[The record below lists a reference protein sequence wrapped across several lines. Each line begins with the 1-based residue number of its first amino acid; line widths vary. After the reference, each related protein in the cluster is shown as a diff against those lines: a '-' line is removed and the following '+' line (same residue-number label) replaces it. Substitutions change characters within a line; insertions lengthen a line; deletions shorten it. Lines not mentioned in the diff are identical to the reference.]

1 MSSYT
6 AGTTVANGAS
16 ECMNECRSN
25 TECSSMM
32 VEKTASGDIL
42 CTLYSSMAVGAVSSS
57 DALKCDAEVGQSGND
72 DKACLLKSPSL
83 AAGATLQRLGAGA
96 CAREEFFRP
105 DPTSPTLKTLKYQN
119 AISKKVCAFPCF
131 ILLHPAS
138 HLFSDFAASPFLL
151 LL

>member
-1 MSSYT
+1 
-6 AGTTVANGAS
+6 
-16 ECMNECRSN
+16 
-25 TECSSMM
+25 
-32 VEKTASGDIL
+32 
-42 CTLYSSMAVGAVSSS
+42 MAVGAVSSS

-119 AISKKVCAFPCF
+119 AISKKESIVDASGKGTAAKLTSWTQECTKICDGDAQCF
-131 ILLHPAS
+131 AVTVGIRQR
-138 HLFSDFAASPFLL
+138 
-151 LL
+151 